1 MNNNEDTIEI
11 NFGKKY
17 KEKCSCCK
25 KKSLFLIKCKCG
37 NSFCLK
43 HKYPE
48 SHSCTFDFKHEI
60 TKENLVDCNFKKIEK
75 I

>member
-1 MNNNEDTIEI
+1 MDNSEDSIEF

-17 KEKCSCCK
+17 KQKCFCCK
-25 KKSLFLIKCKCG
+25 KKSLIMIKCKCG

-48 SHSCTFDFKHEI
+48 SHNCTINYKHELS
-60 TKENLVDCNFKKIEK
+60 KDNFVDCNFKKVEK